1 MIRLAVIGTNWITE
15 KFIEAALLSKAFQ
28 LTAVYS
34 RQRTSAE
41 TFAAQYDDPACFDD
55 LAEFA
60 ASPCFDAVYIA
71 SPNSLHCPQTLQLLK
86 AGKHVIC
93 EKPLGSNLTEVE
105 AMYRC
110 AREQGVVLFEAFKTA
125 YLPNF
130 RLLAE
135 QLPRLGQA
143 RRASFSYCQ
152 YSSRW
157 PKYLAGEHPNTFNPA
172 FSNGSIMDIGYYCVA
187 SAVALFGAPERVTA
201 SGELLETG
209 VDIHGTV
216 LLHYP
221 AFELVISHSKVSDS
235 FIPSEIQGSEG
246 AFIIEHL
253 SESTGLTW
261 VGRDGRREDLGQPQ
275 SANSMI
281 YEASAFAAQ
290 IAAGQMDEA
299 AVARSIETAR
309 IITQVR
315 QQVGV
320 RFPADHA

>member
-34 RQRTSAE
+34 RQRATAE
-41 TFAAQYDDPACFDD
+41 AFAAQYDDPACFDD

-60 ASPCFDAVYIA
+60 ASPCFDAVYVA
-71 SPNSLHCPQTLQLLK
+71 SPNSLHCPHTLQLLA

-93 EKPLGSNLTEVE
+93 EKPLGSNLAEVE
-105 AMYRC
+105 AMYQC
-110 AREQGVVLFEAFKTA
+110 ARERGVVLFEAFKTA

-152 YSSRW
+152 FSSRW
-157 PKYLAGEHPNTFNPA
+157 PKYLAGEQPNTFNP
-172 FSNGSIMDIGYYCVA
+172 
-187 SAVALFGAPERVTA
+187 ALFGAPERVTA
-201 SGELLETG
+201 SGQLLETG
-209 VDIHGTV
+209 VDIQGTV

-221 AFELVISHSKVSDS
+221 DFEMVISHSKVSDS

-261 VGRDGRREDLGQPQ
+261 IARDGQREVLTLPQ
-275 SANSMI
+275 SDNSMI
-281 YEASAFAAQ
+281 YEATAFAAQ
-290 IAAGQMDEA
+290 ITAGQMDEA
-299 AVARSIETAR
+299 AVTRSIDTAR
-309 IITQVR
+309 VITQVR
-315 QQVGV
+315 HQVGV
-320 RFPADHA
+320 RFPADQA